1 MLLPDGITCFVHVF
15 KTSFPFR
22 SKKSFWMKKYYTKN
36 GEERKKSLFFPK
48 LCIEKRTHIS
58 KMKKKHLQ
66 TKEINKS
73 RIRVGK
79 IYLKVSTKSDKNE
92 ETDRFSA
99 KVIFR
104 ERKKEIV
111 IKRLFCF
118 FVLVIF
124 LRNQS
129 LHRRKYEAFWCLE
142 GFAIH
147 VHCGTY

>member
-1 MLLPDGITCFVHVF
+1 
-15 KTSFPFR
+15 
-22 SKKSFWMKKYYTKN
+22 MKKYYTKN
-36 GEERKKSLFFPK
+36 GEEKSLFLPK

-73 RIRVGK
+73 EIRVGK

-104 ERKKEIV
+104 ERKKRDSHKKTV
-111 IKRLFCF
+111 LFSCSSHISAKPE
-118 FVLVIF
+118 LAQKKI
-124 LRNQS
+124 
-129 LHRRKYEAFWCLE
+129 
-142 GFAIH
+142 
-147 VHCGTY
+147 

>member
-1 MLLPDGITCFVHVF
+1 ME
-15 KTSFPFR
+15 
-22 SKKSFWMKKYYTKN
+22 KKEKKVC
-36 GEERKKSLFFPK
+36 FFPK

-147 VHCGTY
+147 VHCGTYQSSQLGVSAGLNLFDHVFPSLHIKRRI